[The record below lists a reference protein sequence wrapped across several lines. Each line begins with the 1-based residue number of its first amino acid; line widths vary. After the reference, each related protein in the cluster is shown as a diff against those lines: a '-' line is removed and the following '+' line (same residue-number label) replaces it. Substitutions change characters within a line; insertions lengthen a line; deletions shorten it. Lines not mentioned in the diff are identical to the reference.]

1 MLRSSIIDYSQ
12 LSPNIYGARTKSVD
26 RITPH
31 CYVGQ
36 VGVESMGAWF
46 GKKTTGASCNYG
58 IGADGRIAEIV
69 PENQASICS
78 SSRDNDDRA
87 VTIECASDIIAP
99 YAFRPAVYKSLVDL
113 CVDIC
118 KRNGKTRLTWIS
130 DKDYALHFPLMP
142 DEMLLTVHRWF
153 KNKAC
158 PGEWMMAR
166 MGLLAEEVTTHLN
179 EGDGNMT
186 RYNTIE
192 ECPTYAQSTIKL
204 LVDKGLLRGG
214 TNGLELSEDMVR
226 MLVIL
231 HRAGVFGAN
240 RSTRLI

>member
-12 LSPNIYGARTKSVD
+12 LSPNFYGTRTRSID

-36 VGVESMGAWF
+36 ASVESMGAWF
-46 GKKTTGASCNYG
+46 GKKATGASCNYG

-69 PENQASICS
+69 PESQASICS
-78 SSRDNDDRA
+78 SSRENDNRA
-87 VTIECASDIIAP
+87 VTIECASDLTTP
-99 YAFRPAVYKSLVDL
+99 YAFRPAVYASLVDL

-130 DKDYALHFPLMP
+130 DKNYALHFPLLP

-158 PGEWMMAR
+158 PGEWMMSR
-166 MGLLAEEVTTHLN
+166 MGLLAEEVTARLN
-179 EGDGNMT
+179 EGDDNMI

-192 ECPTYAQSTIKL
+192 EVPAYAQSTIKL
-204 LVDKGLLRGG
+204 LIDKGLLKGG
-214 TNGLELSEDMVR
+214 TNGLALSEDMIR

-231 HRAGVFGAN
+231 DRASVFDD
-240 RSTRLI
+240 RR